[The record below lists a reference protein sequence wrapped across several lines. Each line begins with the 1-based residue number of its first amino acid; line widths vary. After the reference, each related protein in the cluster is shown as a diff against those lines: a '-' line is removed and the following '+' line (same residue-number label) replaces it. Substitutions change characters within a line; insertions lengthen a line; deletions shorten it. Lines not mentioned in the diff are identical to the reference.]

1 VLFVRSTTVKSW
13 FNRLKDAA
21 TGYLA
26 RHNRV
31 RCALP
36 IVGEIALVVAI
47 ITFAAFRFWRPPSE
61 AANMPQESGKYAIG
75 AWNLYKNGR
84 YELFLNHQPYPAPGG
99 LGYAY
104 LIVPSFW
111 LFGEFLGNAIY
122 TQLALATLVCVAVYV
137 AVRLCFG
144 LWAAAFAAVLPALYP
159 AFDRYA
165 RMNDTSIPSAFFFV
179 VGLLIFLWILRDARA
194 QFIKWALWGLSAGWA
209 TAVRTN
215 NAPVFVALTIALL
228 WLLHARPRQ
237 LARYLLAAAIGAAPL
252 VAPVL
257 LFNYHYCGSCLRD
270 AHAFWESNPFDNFS
284 RVFSF
289 RYAFGFPENSSEIL
303 YHGML
308 LFYLREIAC
317 QFSDWPREFR
327 VYDALVRVFIFFL
340 SGVMIVGI
348 ACGLRRV
355 RQGDRAR
362 QFVCFATVTVGITLL
377 FYCFYWY
384 GHRRFIVPAAPF
396 CASFVG
402 AGAVDMIRWLW
413 RRRFTATLIPAFVLA
428 LAIPPYHWARGR
440 IVIVGDW
447 APNARIFRFA
457 AANIENDAV
466 IIADTHWDLLEHF
479 VIRNTERTYI
489 PLRNRLRF
497 RVQPRPPK
505 DPSKIPLDVNAPY
518 EGALEDGA
526 VDLFD
531 FTALEAPERIQ
542 RLLDKQYPVY
552 VIDWHLRD
560 EPSGSGTYEL
570 LSQHFELQRVARVR
584 PAPALQPN
592 SPPIGIVLWKLKSRI
607 PLVN

>member
-13 FNRLKDAA
+13 FHRLKDAA

-36 IVGEIALVVAI
+36 IIGEIALVVAI
-47 ITFAAFRFWRPPSE
+47 IGFVAFRFWRPPSD

-75 AWNLYKNGR
+75 AWNLYKNRR

-159 AFDRYA
+159 AFDHYA

-179 VGLLIFLWILRDARA
+179 VGLLIFLWILRNARA

-237 LARYLLAAAIGAAPL
+237 LARHLLAAAIGAAPL
-252 VAPVL
+252 VTPVL
-257 LFNYHYCGSCLRD
+257 LFNHHYCGSCLRD
-270 AHAFWESNPFDNFS
+270 ARAFWQSNPFDNFS

-289 RYAFGFPENSSEIL
+289 RYAFGFPENSSEVL

-317 QFSDWPREFR
+317 QFSNWAGVFLLCGAPMR
-327 VYDALVRVFIFFL
+327 ALIFFL

-348 ACGLRRV
+348 ACGFRRACHSDYALR
-355 RQGDRAR
+355 
-362 QFVCFATVTVGITLL
+362 FVCFASVTVCVTLL
-377 FYCFYWY
+377 FYSFHMAANTRY
-384 GHRRFIVPAAPF
+384 IVPVAPF

-402 AGAVDMIRWLW
+402 LGAVDMIRWLW
-413 RRRFTATLIPAFVLA
+413 RRRVTATLIPVFAVAMAVPLC
-428 LAIPPYHWARGR
+428 
-440 IVIVGDW
+440 DW
-447 APNARIFRFA
+447 ATGHRITIGELIPNSVVFQIV

-489 PLRNRLRF
+489 PLRNKLRF
-497 RVQPRPPK
+497 RVQPRPPT

-518 EGALEDGA
+518 EAALENGA

-531 FTALEAPERIQ
+531 FAALEAPERIQ
-542 RLLDKQYPVY
+542 RLLARRHPVY
-552 VIDWHLRD
+552 VIDWYEGND
-560 EPSGSGTYEL
+560 PFASGTYRSL
-570 LSQHFELQRVARVR
+570 HQYFDLRSMMQLPHSRNPSPPGRVA
-584 PAPALQPN
+584 
-592 SPPIGIVLWKLKSRI
+592 LWRLESRI
-607 PLVN
+607 PLLLVQ